1 MFCGKCGT
9 KLDDS
14 AKFCGKC
21 GTKVNKPAN
30 NINVNNLNSFIG
42 NIVKKTEEQSTDK
55 DIFNQLEEEK
65 DKKPTKKTKKSNVKL
80 KFKSKP
86 KKKNKPKPKVKKSK
100 KTVVKKVH
108 KKINIKVLISIT
120 AVVLL
125 VIAGITSFIFV
136 KYGDDIFANKYVK
149 GSIIKTFKQFDKY
162 NNKADSIPN
171 LLLRENPED
180 KLAER
185 EMYLEIKNSQGGLIN
200 EDILGSLKGFSIKTN
215 EKHNAEKG
223 LLNVKLA
230 FANNK
235 KEEIYGEL
243 FSSPSVATISIPD
256 LYSDTLGINLNEN
269 EDEIVNS
276 QYYTK
281 TSEAVELLSEY
292 ETSYAQFKSSIKDKS
307 KNLITNIITNSEF
320 KIENKDEEENIRIY
334 NTTLDNKYVLESLK
348 TYLTETKEDENIKKM
363 LSYALYFIEGTPMHL
378 TESSL
383 MGKIDRFIANIDS
396 AIESNRVEDIELK
409 LVIND
414 DKIINDV
421 IFKTVIDGI
430 IVSANINISNNE
442 SSFDYKINLQLANGD
457 NSYIGL
463 DLASSI
469 KEDKDKVINRQNNI
483 IFSTSFNDKITLS
496 YNEDYN
502 ENDYKYNNKIDF
514 TVDSA
519 FENLSV
525 GYNLNGKYQIEKDLE
540 KLEIDS
546 VKLNINTE
554 LYKFNFD
561 FNGYVKQ
568 INSNLIE
575 EINLDNVIFIDN
587 MSEKEIDNIKS
598 EIYKNGAEFL
608 DLFGKG
614 KW

>member
-21 GTKVNKPAN
+21 GTKVNKPTN
-30 NINVNNLNSFIG
+30 DINVNNLNSFIG

-55 DIFNQLEEEK
+55 DIFNQLEEENE
-65 DKKPTKKTKKSNVKL
+65 KKPAKKTKKSNVKL
-80 KFKSKP
+80 KFNSKP
-86 KKKNKPKPKVKKSK
+86 KKKSKPKPKAKKSNK
-100 KTVVKKVH
+100 KVIKKVH
-108 KKINIKVLISIT
+108 KKINTKVLVSI
-120 AVVLL
+120 AAIVLL
-125 VIAGITSFIFV
+125 VIAGIASFIFV
-136 KYGDDIFANKYVK
+136 KYGDDIFANQYVK
-149 GSIIKTFKQFDKY
+149 GSITKTFKQFDKY
-162 NNKADSIPN
+162 NNKANSIPN

-185 EMYLEIKNSQGGLIN
+185 EIYLEIKNSQGGLIN
-200 EDILGSLKGFSIKTN
+200 EDILSSLKGFSIKTN
-215 EKHNAEKG
+215 EKHNTEKG
-223 LLNVKLA
+223 LLNAKLA

-243 FSSPSVATISIPD
+243 FSSPSVATLSIPD
-256 LYSDTLGINLNEN
+256 LYSNTLGINLNDN
-269 EDEIVNS
+269 DDEIVNS

-281 TSEAVELLSEY
+281 VSEVVELLSEY
-292 ETSYAQFKSSIKDKS
+292 ESSYAQCKSSIKDKS
-307 KNLITNIITNSEF
+307 KNLVNSIIANSEF
-320 KIENKDEEENIRIY
+320 KIESKNEESNVRVY

-348 TYLTETKEDENIKKM
+348 TYLTEIKEDENIKKL
-363 LSYALYFIEGTPMHL
+363 LSYALYFIEGTPLHL

-383 MGKIDRFIANIDS
+383 IGKIDRFIANIDN
-396 AIESNRVEDIELK
+396 AIESNRLDDIELK

-414 DKIINDV
+414 DKVINNV
-421 IFKTVIDGI
+421 TFKTVIDGI
-430 IVSANINISNNE
+430 IVSTNINLTNNE

-457 NSYIGL
+457 SSYLGL
-463 DLASSI
+463 EIESLI
-469 KEDKDKVINRQNNI
+469 TEDKDNVINRQSNI

-502 ENDYKYNNKIDF
+502 DNDYKYNNKIDF
-514 TVDSA
+514 IVDSA

-540 KLEIDS
+540 KLDIDNM
-546 VKLNINTE
+546 KLNINTE

-568 INSNLIE
+568 QNSNLLE
-575 EINLDNVIFIDN
+575 EINLNNVVFIDN
-587 MSEKEIDNIKS
+587 MSEKEMDNIKS
-598 EIYKNGAEFL
+598 EIYKNVVEFL